1 MKILNLFRA
10 ALILALAFS
19 ALPSAV
25 AVAQDAPD
33 APAAQYV
40 PGEVL
45 VAFAPG
51 GSGKAYAAS
60 AQALAGQTGADVV
73 ASFENLALLSV
84 DPAADVTALAG
95 ELAAGGQVLFA
106 QPNWVY
112 SIPEAAA
119 VAERPGVILPEEAVY
134 SLRTAEGGTRS
145 FSAKQLASMRTL
157 KKGKSVPAF
166 PREIVNDFYQSW
178 GWDIVETDVVWRNS
192 ASSTA
197 VCVIDTGVDGKHAD
211 LKSKVINGYDFVN
224 DDKQPYDDSG
234 HGTHVAGVIAARND
248 NANGS
253 VLGVSNGKVVAVK
266 ALNAQGQ
273 GTSFSVAAA
282 VRYCANRTDVR
293 VINMSLG
300 SPEADAVE
308 YQSLRYAIVE
318 KGKLVVAAAGNGG
331 TTQADYPAA
340 WAHPSTPPP
349 ASVGG
354 ANELSVGLIA
364 VAAARSNPPY
374 VRLWIDTNASGAPDE
389 GEWYEYSDCATRFTN
404 YGRHV
409 ELVAPGDQIY
419 STQPTSYPF
428 YNNYMYG
435 YAKGY
440 EYDSGTSMAAPYA
453 AAAAVR
459 TLSVFKTLT
468 NVELKQRLISTGRAL
483 TYAYDTG
490 AGIDINNAYASPGY
504 NFGQPVD
511 GVERAPFC
519 WPNNAFGAA
528 GSMVNARYLDVSA
541 AMGRVG
547 FYAEVYNASNGLPLD
562 GARIAITRDGS
573 SKILDTGLVGK
584 ATPGAF
590 IQNIPLPSGTE
601 PVLYHLWVS
610 KSGYTSGYQW
620 IDSPLLENPE
630 LNPDANKGGM
640 LATAWNSIAVPPNK
654 NVWVVLNWS
663 MFSNANF
670 DLAVWLPQDSAA
682 DGVVSAGRLE
692 QYPGAGTY
700 RGPDWGRG
708 TLLRPDQFGGS
719 VSPYAQMMHD
729 GGDGLNSDSYVR
741 FDAVQIKDA
750 PAKGVQPYY
759 SPSVDS
765 QPYQAFVTDYS
776 GPLAGGL
783 GGDTPAMNPG
793 STYGANF
800 AYPIVRVWYGGRMVN
815 IARVASDTP
824 GCDIAGNDWWHA
836 ANIRGPQVDEMST
849 CGPSSI
855 LP

>member
-1 MKILNLFRA
+1 MKIFNLFRA
-10 ALILALAFS
+10 AVIVALAFS
-19 ALPSAV
+19 MLPSA
-25 AVAQDAPD
+25 AAIAQDAPG

-51 GSGKAYAAS
+51 GSGKTYAAS
-60 AQALAGQTGADVV
+60 AQALAGQTGADVA
-73 ASFENLALLSV
+73 ASFENLALLSI
-84 DPAADVTALAG
+84 DPAADVAALAS
-95 ELAAGGQVLFA
+95 ELTASGQVIFA

-112 SIPEAAA
+112 SVPEAAA
-119 VAERPGVILPEEAVY
+119 AGERPGVTLPQDATY

-145 FSAKQLASMRTL
+145 FSAKQLAAMRTI
-157 KKGKSVPAF
+157 KKGKSIPAF
-166 PREIVNDFYQSW
+166 PKEIVNDFYQSW

-197 VCVIDTGVDGKHAD
+197 VCVIDTGVDSKHAD
-211 LKSKVINGYDFVN
+211 LKSKVINGYDFIN

-234 HGTHVAGVIAARND
+234 HGTHVAGIIAARN
-248 NANGS
+248 NNTTS
-253 VLGVSNGKVVAVK
+253 TVLGVSNGKVVAVK

-282 VRYCANRTDVR
+282 VRYCADRTDVR

-354 ANELSVGLIA
+354 ANELAAGLIA

-374 VRLWIDTNASGAPDE
+374 VRLWIDTNASGAPD
-389 GEWYEYSDCATRFTN
+389 GDEWYEYGDCATRFTN

-428 YNNYMYG
+428 YNNYMFG

-440 EYDSGTSMAAPYA
+440 DYDTGTSMAAPYA

-459 TLSVFKTLT
+459 TLSVFNELT
-468 NVELKQRLISTGRAL
+468 NAQLKERLISTGRAL
-483 TYAYDTG
+483 NYAYDTNG
-490 AGIDINNAYASPGY
+490 GININNAYASPGF
-504 NFGQPVD
+504 NFGNAED

-528 GSMVNARYLDVSA
+528 GSMTGARYLDVSA

-547 FYAEVYNASNGLPLD
+547 FYAEVYNASSGLPLY
-562 GARIAITRDGS
+562 GAKIAITRDGS

-584 ATPGAF
+584 ASPGAF
-590 IQNIPLPSGTE
+590 IQNIPLPTGAE
-601 PVLYHLWVS
+601 PELYHLWVS
-610 KSGYTSGYQW
+610 KSGYTAGYQW
-620 IDSPLLENPE
+620 IDSPQLENPE

-670 DLAVWLPQDSAA
+670 DLAVWLPEDSAA
-682 DGVVSAGRLE
+682 GGVVSADRLE
-692 QYPGAGTY
+692 LYLGAGAY
-700 RGPDWGRG
+700 RGPDWERG
-708 TLLRPDQFGGS
+708 TLLKPEQFGGS

-729 GGDGLNSDSYVR
+729 GGDGINSDSYVR
-741 FDAVQIKDA
+741 FDALQIKDA
-750 PAKGVQPYY
+750 PAWGVQPYY
-759 SPSVDS
+759 SPDS
-765 QPYQAFVTDYS
+765 ASLPYLAFVTDYS
-776 GPLAGGL
+776 GPPSGGL
-783 GGDTPAMNPG
+783 GGSAPAMNTDQPAG
-793 STYGANF
+793 F

-815 IARVASDTP
+815 LARVTTDTP
-824 GCDIAGNDWWHA
+824 GCQNPGSDWWHA
-836 ANIRGPQVDEMST
+836 VNITGQQVDEMST